1 MMVISLFVSWYV
13 KLLIFNNINYWLIFI
28 KTRAVIGETKARQRH
43 VLSDMQ
49 REQESQEW
57 PGKKRQVIF

>member
-1 MMVISLFVSWYV
+1 MYL
-13 KLLIFNNINYWLIFI
+13 LIFI

-49 REQESQEW
+49 REQESQQW
-57 PGKKRQVIF
+57 PEKKRQVIF